1 MQEKVE
7 GNVVG
12 RNGES
17 WPWPWLGLEITIFL
31 LSKKQTLKK
40 TLVWFGSGST
50 SRSKF
55 IHHVECLVLVM
66 NLHLW

>member
-17 WPWPWLGLEITIFL
+17 WLGLEITIFL

>member
-1 MQEKVE
+1 ME
-7 GNVVG
+7 G

-17 WPWPWLGLEITIFL
+17 WLGLEITIFL

-40 TLVWFGSGST
+40 TLVWFGSGS
-50 SRSKF
+50 RSKF

>member
-12 RNGES
+12 VGRNGES
-17 WPWPWLGLEITIFL
+17 WLGLEIPIFL

-40 TLVWFGSGST
+40 TLVWFGSGS
-50 SRSKF
+50 RSKF